1 MKTLFRAF
9 IFPPKH
15 QWIAFHFGHR
25 RVGQHA
31 RSDFSAALPIVKNR
45 LPQKLDQ

>member
-15 QWIAFHFGHR
+15 QPIGIHLGHG
-25 RVGQHA
+25 RVGKYTC
-31 RSDFSAALPIVKNR
+31 SELSTMPPVGKNR
-45 LPQKLDQ
+45 LPQKFN